1 MLGTN
6 KVVVVFHRK
15 GCVLISVNFI
25 PLASKLEQNGGNK
38 KTEPTKEWSKRS
50 KRSEITEISKG
61 LYRNS
66 IFNFMESDVGF
77 NFNVKNYFVPCP
89 MAWLE
94 VPPSS
99 LFQRV

>member
-6 KVVVVFHRK
+6 KVVVVLHRK
-15 GCVLISVNFI
+15 GCMLISVNFN
-25 PLASKLEQNGGNK
+25 PLASKQLNGGSN
-38 KTEPTKEWSKRS
+38 KTEPNKEWPKRS

-77 NFNVKNYFVPCP
+77 NFNAKNYFVPCP

-94 VPPSS
+94 VPLSS
-99 LFQRV
+99 LFRR